1 MYPSCLWWRVW
12 STTPRS
18 WSVEA
23 GMTSGL
29 WLTHSTSPG
38 KVSLNDTTAAR
49 PFRGGERWGG
59 CCESRVRIKQVQVEM
74 LWHRLIVQ
82 QVPTSRCQLGKHSA
96 RPIVCVCEGL
106 CMSVHTGLQLL
117 TLQICF
123 ISAPLRWINIKMV
136 YLSSGRLRSNKLN
149 TPSGCFSMIG
159 NDRTSVTQ
167 NGWKLSTF
175 YRILFSSV
183 NNYKKVFHFRISL
196 LPVHVT
202 NISLVS
208 VERRFPSNPT
218 KCHHWFGRNLK
229 EGQSP
234 KKHLMWAIALVNK
247 TGWVCVWWVKKR
259 HHNISLFVTT

>member
-1 MYPSCLWWRVW
+1 MADSQYQPWESVLKWHHCCSAVQRGREVRGLLWE
-12 STTPRS
+12 SG
-18 WSVEA
+18 EDK
-23 GMTSGL
+23 TSASGDA
-29 WLTHSTSPG
+29 LTSAHCSTSPDEP
-38 KVSLNDTTAAR
+38 LPAR
-49 PFRGGERWGG
+49 QTL
-59 CCESRVRIKQVQVEM
+59 C
-74 LWHRLIVQ
+74 
-82 QVPTSRCQLGKHSA
+82 SA
-96 RPIVCVCEGL
+96 HCVCVWGIMHVCAYWSTAPYSSDMLHFCTFKMNQHKNGL
-106 CMSVHTGLQLL
+106 FEQWTTPFKQTKHT
-117 TLQICF
+117 IRVF
-123 ISAPLRWINIKMV
+123 FK
-136 YLSSGRLRSNKLN
+136 
-149 TPSGCFSMIG
+149 G

-167 NGWKLSTF
+167 NGWKVSTF

-218 KCHHWFGRNLK
+218 KCQHWFGRNLK
-229 EGQSP
+229 GGQSS